1 MALHFNL
8 KSLLLELIY
17 WSINVDYTVTNLKK
31 HFQWIVMKLE
41 GKMLRKSIWAL
52 SWINKEN
59 TTLWCAIFLCCL
71 TGDTKHANV
80 IHMPYISYIY
90 IYIYNCTSLS
100 YKYKSLIYLKLEITY
115 TMHKDILLVII
126 DLSLFAMQT
135 LSILFGHWRFIYYW
149 FVFAEM
155 LSIQI

>member
-1 MALHFNL
+1 M
-8 KSLLLELIY
+8 
-17 WSINVDYTVTNLKK
+17 T
-31 HFQWIVMKLE
+31 LE

-71 TGDTKHANV
+71 NGNTKHANV
-80 IHMPYISYIY
+80 IHIPYICIIYVYMYYVYIY
-90 IYIYNCTSLS
+90 ICIYSCTSLS
-100 YKYKSLIYLKLEITY
+100 YKYKSLIYLKFEITY
-115 TMHKDILLVII
+115 TMPKDILLVII